1 MFKILLGHCKDSN
14 YLIKDPKYRMNV
26 DIKQGPLVLT
36 YQKPIERTL
45 FAGVANNN
53 WYLLKIPD
61 FFWVEKMVDKKTKKM
76 TDLKL
81 QSILNVNTNILLNF
95 LFSFVSLFY

>member
-1 MFKILLGHCKDSN
+1 MWIL
-14 YLIKDPKYRMNV
+14 I
-26 DIKQGPLVLT
+26 

-45 FAGVANNN
+45 FSVAGVANNN

-61 FFWVEKMVDKKTKKM
+61 FFWVEKMVDKKTKKI
-76 TDLKL
+76 TNLKL

>member
-1 MFKILLGHCKDSN
+1 MWILSKAHWFL
-14 YLIKDPKYRMNV
+14 LIKNQLK
-26 DIKQGPLVLT
+26 G
-36 YQKPIERTL
+36 L
-45 FAGVANNN
+45 FFSVAGVANNN

-61 FFWVEKMVDKKTKKM
+61 FFWVEKMVDKKTKKI